1 MRLMMTSA
9 VAAIDSMSLQPPC
22 CGRERTS
29 IELLAAVHSRCAF
42 CLFRNPSLMFAMLR
56 ALLQLA
62 VRHRLYPK
70 GTLPIIG
77 LF

>member
-1 MRLMMTSA
+1 L
-9 VAAIDSMSLQPPC
+9 
-22 CGRERTS
+22 
-29 IELLAAVHSRCAF
+29 
-42 CLFRNPSLMFAMLR
+42 LR

-77 LF
+77 LYELNTKA